1 MGFFTRSTKQQIKD
15 PVFGNLTLGRHG
27 WEGGQI
33 VLGDHLHMVS
43 VLVER
48 ADEPPQERDRST
60 IKAFLSH
67 YDQLVPAIRTALF
80 ELWQPFLET
89 AQQES
94 IWPTSSHALWHMLQL
109 ETLTVRLS
117 GTVELTYAFAGD
129 VWPDAM
135 LSVHVNDMAVIP
147 GSLDD

>member
-1 MGFFTRSTKQQIKD
+1 MGLFTRSRKQQIKD
-15 PVFGNLTLGRHG
+15 PVFGTLILGRHG

-33 VLGDHLHMVS
+33 ALHNHPHMVS
-43 VLVER
+43 VFVER

-60 IKAFLSH
+60 VMAFVSH
-67 YDQLVPAIRTALF
+67 YDQLVPAMRTALF

-94 IWPTSSHALWHMLQL
+94 IWPDSSHALWHMLQL

-117 GTVELTYAFAGD
+117 GTVEITYAFISD
-129 VWPDAM
+129 LWPDAM
-135 LSVHVNDMAVIP
+135 LSVQINDMVVIP